1 MNVYTI
7 VLERLSTG
15 EQAVSFLTRQETK
28 EDARAYAEAAIADDL
43 DLRIVEIRIATH
55 DLEGPLTATAA
66 ASRPRDTRCPAAAAV
81 VTYLCGHV
89 DAACSNSRT

>member
-43 DLRIVEIRIATH
+43 DLRIVEIRIRN
-55 DLEGPLTATAA
+55 
-66 ASRPRDTRCPAAAAV
+66 ASISKAP
-81 VTYLCGHV
+81 
-89 DAACSNSRT
+89 